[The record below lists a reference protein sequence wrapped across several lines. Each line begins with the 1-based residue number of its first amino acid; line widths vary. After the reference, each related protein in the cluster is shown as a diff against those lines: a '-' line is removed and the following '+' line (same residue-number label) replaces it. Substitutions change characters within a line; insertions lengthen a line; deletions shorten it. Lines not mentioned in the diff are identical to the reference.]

1 MEFSRNYDFLDF
13 SSFSVNHIVMD
24 ILNVVMNIMSIVMTD
39 EKGHLIFSVGWV
51 SMQMFLMNLVT

>member
-1 MEFSRNYDFLDF
+1 MEFSRNYNFLDF
-13 SSFSVNHIVMD
+13 SSFSVIHIVMD

-51 SMQMFLMNLVT
+51 